1 MRAPPDL
8 LVCTSLTYWYV
19 IFRSTAQR
27 GKAMEEEVRRG
38 PQGLQLGLKR
48 GWEGGAGQ
56 KEDGRVGGGLP
67 TNRLL

>member
-1 MRAPPDL
+1 
-8 LVCTSLTYWYV
+8 
-19 IFRSTAQR
+19 
-27 GKAMEEEVRRG
+27 MEEEVRRG